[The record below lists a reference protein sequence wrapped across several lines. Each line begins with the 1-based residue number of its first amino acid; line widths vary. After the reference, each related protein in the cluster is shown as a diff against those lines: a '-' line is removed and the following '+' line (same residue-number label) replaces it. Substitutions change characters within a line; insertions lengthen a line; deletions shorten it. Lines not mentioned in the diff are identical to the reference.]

1 MESNTEKQLTEKE
14 LAQLKKNQERAEALD
29 AIRNSVREYKE
40 EIAKACTDA
49 EIPDEVIAN
58 LEYIIGNKRS
68 KKERVKKGR
77 APALKDVVRGLFT
90 NVGDTK
96 DEMEIFVELQ
106 IGRPEM
112 QFRIVELIKK
122 SEPANRPWITF
133 TIPEGQRMGVYTLV
147 AVGENP
153 PEGWDGYVPTVK
165 KADEPA
171 F

>member
-14 LAQLKKNQERAEALD
+14 LAQLAKNQQRAEALD

-40 EIAKACTDA
+40 EIAKACTEA
-49 EIPDEVIAN
+49 GIPEDVVTN

-77 APALKDVVRGLFT
+77 APALKDVVRGLFA
-90 NVGDTK
+90 NVGDSV
-96 DEMEIFVELQ
+96 DEMEVFVELQ

-112 QFRIVELIKK
+112 QFRIAELIKK
-122 SEPANRPWITF
+122 SEPANRPWIAF
-133 TIPEGQRMGVYTLV
+133 VIPEGQKMGTYTLI
-147 AVGENP
+147 AVGENA

-165 KADEPA
+165 KSDEPA